1 MEKVIIDFRMNSL
14 DNKVEFTTIGEFDKH
29 ELKFIDNEETDHY
42 IIFKNDTVEYYKKGL
57 MDMKFIFDLKNNTKG
72 IYKVDN
78 NPFVFDIVTT
88 KLESNGNRLVI
99 KYNLIQDN
107 EIINQSE
114 LNIKYSVTKEE

>member
-1 MEKVIIDFRMNSL
+1 MNSL

-29 ELKFIDNEETDHY
+29 ELKFIDNEETEHY

>member
-72 IYKVDN
+72 IYKVDD